1 MKNEKE
7 IGRDRVNSIINND
20 PFRYER
26 PYYRPS
32 SWYLLLLTIQLT
44 AIIVFQQSIR
54 VSDSRL
60 LRSSS
65 PSNSSSFFH
74 FRVFLFFS
82 YLCTIFALARPCRL
96 LLLPH
101 IFIESLVTLIYFT
114 LSALTIRDA
123 LRFSSHLPSS
133 VFRDVE
139 VGRATKF
146 GIILLCGFPFQSFLI
161 VAVIRRYYVG
171 FI

>member
-44 AIIVFQQSIR
+44 AIIVFQFAFASIIF
-54 VSDSRL
+54 
-60 LRSSS
+60 
-65 PSNSSSFFH
+65 SFKF
-74 FRVFLFFS
+74 FEFLPLPCFSFFS